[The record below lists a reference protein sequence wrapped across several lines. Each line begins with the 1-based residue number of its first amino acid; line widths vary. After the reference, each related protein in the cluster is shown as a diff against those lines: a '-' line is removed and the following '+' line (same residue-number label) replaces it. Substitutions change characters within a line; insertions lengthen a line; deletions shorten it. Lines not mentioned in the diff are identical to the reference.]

1 MVAGFPAAKA
11 VQDARAL
18 DYELRAVLAD
28 GTVAVVKRFLSPA
41 FHKLKEDE
49 PDRLTFWMNVLE
61 LPQDAE
67 YHIEVYP
74 RNCFGVCGR
83 PLVSAPRRGKPGGVQ
98 ARGWP
103 KKNA

>member
-1 MVAGFPAAKA
+1 MSTFGSFMIAAAKA

-41 FHKLKEDE
+41 FHKMKEDE
-49 PDRLTFWMNVLE
+49 PERMTFWLNVLD

-67 YHIEVYP
+67 YRIEVYP
-74 RNCFGVCGR
+74 RNCFGAC
-83 PLVSAPRRGKPGGVQ
+83 GKPLADGVVRR
-98 ARGWP
+98 AKPGKDKVRT
-103 KKNA
+103 